1 MATTDEI
8 VKRLQESRPPATDAA
23 TYLTIVEKSL
33 TPEVLPALQEILED
47 VALTTEIGW
56 DLVDMLID
64 VPGSEECLESI
75 ARLGN
80 PREVILKVLEVME
93 KTTAAGEEEDE
104 EEQAREEQ
112 EEQDESEKK
121 GKEKEKEED
130 GNSAAITTKGE
141 TKATRHFVTLCGML
155 GILLKRL
162 QVKAPSRFLHTTL
175 ETVQRC
181 YEATSAASTAAVIS
195 LVQSLARKTRP
206 PLPSRKSSVML
217 DTPFQDSDPAKQA
230 PDPEAERSDIL
241 NEDEPQLIANLLQSF
256 ITCIIEAYVNSNG
269 LEWASRMLEY
279 TYPERIVPGRKTM
292 IQTFKE
298 RVELQAR
305 DALVGQLVALAS
317 DLGLSKLPSFKLKEY
332 LEGPVRRQPLSI
344 DFDPQQPE
352 QLYLSTGG
360 LICLHAYWMF
370 AADVFDADRGF
381 PDEHLI
387 PQYMLPDHQTL
398 LTNFLG
404 DEPQAQIVANPGTT
418 EALIV
423 MAIWLDGRKAISNPK
438 GAGTTTSGFMPYHH
452 LLTLISAFHPNLRV
466 RNAAT
471 VVAGYIL
478 HADPEEEDRLA
489 ILEDMLES
497 CIFPTLQACA
507 VTWLREELIAAKRS
521 GSKGRFSSPECLEAV
536 QYTLFPDLSHLKQA
550 DASTLLQFWAQSA
563 PLHLQVANFAL
574 FLFGEDYKALAPV
587 GMAAAIEHRY
597 VEPLLHAARTL
608 EKAAAQK
615 EIEADEEIL
624 MQLSILEDTLSRISL
639 Q

>member
-8 VKRLQESRPPATDAA
+8 VQRLQESRPPATDAA

-93 KTTAAGEEEDE
+93 KTAAVGEEEHQAQ
-104 EEQAREEQ
+104 EQREEGT
-112 EEQDESEKK
+112 EEAESDTK
-121 GKEKEKEED
+121 GKEKETEES
-130 GNSAAITTKGE
+130 SAAITTKGE

-181 YEATSAASTAAVIS
+181 YDATSAASTAAVIS

-206 PLPSRKSSVML
+206 PLPSRKSSVKL

-279 TYPERIVPGRKTM
+279 TYPERIVPRRKTM

-298 RVELQAR
+298 VVEFQAR

-344 DFDPQQPE
+344 DYDPQQPE
-352 QLYLSTGG
+352 KLHLSTGG
-360 LICLHAYWMF
+360 LICLNAYWMF

-381 PDEHLI
+381 PDEQLI
-387 PQYMLPDHQTL
+387 PQYMLPDHQML

-404 DEPQAQIVANPGTT
+404 NEPQGQILANPGTT

-423 MAIWLDGRKAISNPK
+423 MAIWLDGRKAIANPK
-438 GAGTTTSGFMPYHH
+438 SAGTTSGFMPYHH

-507 VTWLREELIAAKRS
+507 VTWLREEIIAAKRS
-521 GSKGRFSSPECLEAV
+521 GSKGRFASPDCLETI

-550 DASTLLQFWAQSA
+550 DASSLRNFWAQSA

-574 FLFGEDYKALAPV
+574 FLFGEEYKALAPV

-597 VEPLLHAARTL
+597 VEPLLHAAGALR
-608 EKAAAQK
+608 KAAADK
-615 EIEADEEIL
+615 EVEVDGEFL

>member
-8 VKRLQESRPPATDAA
+8 VKRLQESRPPATDVA
-23 TYLTIVEKSL
+23 TYLTIVEMSL
-33 TPEVLPALQEILED
+33 KPEVLPALQEILED
-47 VALTTEIGW
+47 VALTNDIGW
-56 DLVDMLID
+56 DLVDMLIN

-93 KTTAAGEEEDE
+93 KTAAAGQEEDDDDDDDGEEGEREEDE
-104 EEQAREEQ
+104 GG
-112 EEQDESEKK
+112 KK
-121 GKEKEKEED
+121 GKEKE
-130 GNSAAITTKGE
+130 GRSAAITTKGE

-181 YEATSAASTAAVIS
+181 YDATSAASTAAVIS
-195 LVQSLARKTRP
+195 LVQTLAHKTRP

-217 DTPFQDSDPAKQA
+217 DTPFQDSDPTKQA
-230 PDPEAERSDIL
+230 PDPEAQRSDIL
-241 NEDEPQLIANLLQSF
+241 NKDEPQLIANLLQSF
-256 ITCIIEAYVNSNG
+256 ITSIIEAYVNSNG

-298 RVELQAR
+298 VMELQAK

-317 DLGLSKLPSFKLKEY
+317 DLGLSKLPPFKLKEY
-332 LEGPVRRQPLSI
+332 LEGPIRRQPLSI
-344 DFDPQQPE
+344 DFDPQQPQ
-352 QLYLSTGG
+352 QLHLSTGG
-360 LICLHAYWMF
+360 LICLNAYWMF
-370 AADVFDADRGF
+370 AADVFDSDRGF
-381 PDEHLI
+381 PDEQLM
-387 PQYMLPDHQTL
+387 PQYMLPDHQVL
-398 LTNFLG
+398 LQRFLG
-404 DEPQAQIVANPGTT
+404 DEAQGQIAANPGTT

-438 GAGTTTSGFMPYHH
+438 DAGTNAGFMPYHH
-452 LLTLISAFHPNLRV
+452 LLTLISAFHPNIRV

-497 CIFPTLQACA
+497 CIFPSLQACA
-507 VTWLREELIAAKRS
+507 VTWLREELIAAKKS
-521 GSKGRFSSPECLEAV
+521 GSKGRFSSPECLETI

-550 DASTLLQFWAQSA
+550 DASTLLEFWAQSA

-597 VEPLLHAARTL
+597 VEPLLHAARAL
-608 EKAAAQK
+608 AKAAGAK
-615 EIEADEEIL
+615 EVDIHGENL
-624 MQLSILEDTLSRISL
+624 MQLSILEDTLSRIPL

>member
-33 TPEVLPALQEILED
+33 TPEALPALQEILED

-93 KTTAAGEEEDE
+93 KTAAAGEEEHEAGRQRDE
-104 EEQAREEQ
+104 EKVE
-112 EEQDESEKK
+112 DEGDKK
-121 GKEKEKEED
+121 GKEKETEES
-130 GNSAAITTKGE
+130 SAAITTKGE

-181 YEATSAASTAAVIS
+181 YDATSAASTAAVIS

-206 PLPSRKSSVML
+206 PLPSRKSSVKL

-230 PDPEAERSDIL
+230 PDPEAERSDTL

-269 LEWASRMLEY
+269 VEWASRMLEY
-279 TYPERIVPGRKTM
+279 TYPERIVPRRKTM

-298 RVELQAR
+298 VVEFQAR

-332 LEGPVRRQPLSI
+332 LEGPIHRQPLSI
-344 DFDPQQPE
+344 DYDPQQPE
-352 QLYLSTGG
+352 KLHLSTGG
-360 LICLHAYWMF
+360 LICLNAYWMF

-381 PDEHLI
+381 PDEQLI

-404 DEPQAQIVANPGTT
+404 NEPQGQILANPGTT

-438 GAGTTTSGFMPYHH
+438 GAGTTGGFMPYHH

-507 VTWLREELIAAKRS
+507 VTWLREEIIAAKRS
-521 GSKGRFSSPECLEAV
+521 GSKGRFSSPDCLETI

-550 DASTLLQFWAQSA
+550 DASSLHNFWAQSA

-597 VEPLLHAARTL
+597 VEPLLHAARAL
-608 EKAAAQK
+608 KKAAADK
-615 EIEADEEIL
+615 EVEVNEEFL